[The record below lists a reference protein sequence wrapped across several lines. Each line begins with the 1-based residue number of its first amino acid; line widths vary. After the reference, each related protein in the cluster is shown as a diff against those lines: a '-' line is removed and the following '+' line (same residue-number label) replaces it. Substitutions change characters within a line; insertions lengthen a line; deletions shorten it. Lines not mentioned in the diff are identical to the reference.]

1 MMNPFNEDDNQ
12 NEEALYF
19 KNLDLN
25 NVVSPV
31 NADILETLLM
41 EANYDRGKTEIL
53 VKGFREGFSI
63 GYTGDENVKLTAPNL
78 TLHVGSQ
85 TELWNKVLKEVKLNR
100 FAGPFQ
106 DIPFENYIQSPIG
119 LVPKDNRTKMRL
131 IFHLSYPKLGNTSV
145 NANTPHELCTVTYC
159 EFDQAIA

>member
-1 MMNPFNEDDNQ
+1 MKTTTRMKKHSTS
-12 NEEALYF
+12 
-19 KNLDLN
+19 KNFDLN

-145 NANTPHELCTVTYC
+145 NTNTPHELCTVTYC